1 MIVCTLISGSWFPG
15 RLEKLV
21 LQTSWTSISGESR
34 MIWVTLGAF
43 WGQEMG
49 NHSPKLPGKELVGK
63 VPSYMATHLHNF
75 IYRMP
80 AATAVVDAGA
90 RPDQMKDFDWANAK
104 MTMEYIFTSK
114 ASIIKVV

>member
-1 MIVCTLISGSWFPG
+1 M
-15 RLEKLV
+15 

-34 MIWVTLGAF
+34 MIWVTLSAF

-90 RPDQMKDFDWANAK
+90 RPDQMKDFFDWANAK